1 MKDETDFG
9 ETSLNGET
17 SMSLAS
23 SALAELDDF
32 EINII
37 EDYDTG
43 SDKNNYVYVSLT
55 IRYNARFDAVIYKI
69 NCLYIQALGL
79 KVRCTQISI
88 FFRIICF
95 IKRSTRKPFS
105 VHYVLGCSKTELER
119 AKISTLFT
127 QYLFNEI

>member
-37 EDYDTG
+37 DDYDTG
-43 SDKNNYVYVSLT
+43 SDK
-55 IRYNARFDAVIYKI
+55 KI
-69 NCLYIQALGL
+69 M
-79 KVRCTQISI
+79 CTS
-88 FFRIICF
+88 
-95 IKRSTRKPFS
+95 
-105 VHYVLGCSKTELER
+105 
-119 AKISTLFT
+119 A
-127 QYLFNEI
+127 